1 MKATLSL
8 PAAFA
13 ILLLS
18 TPDFLRAES
27 PAATAAALIAADDA
41 RISAMKNADRGAL
54 ETSFSDELRY
64 AHSNGIVDTKTS
76 FIEVLTTGKT
86 KYLGYD
92 HVARE
97 FTFPAPGI
105 ALMSGKA
112 RIQAESAKGKMDSV
126 LSYLA
131 VWREEGGKWK
141 FLAWQS
147 CRLPVEEAK
156 P

>member
-1 MKATLSL
+1 MTKPLVIALTLL
-8 PAAFA
+8 TYFQLAQANDAP
-13 ILLLS
+13 I
-18 TPDFLRAES
+18 
-27 PAATAAALIAADDA
+27 AALTAADDA
-41 RISAMKNADRGAL
+41 RIAAMKSPTKEAL
-54 ETSFSDELRY
+54 TAVFSDDLHY

-76 FIEVLTTGKT
+76 FIDVLTSGAT

-92 HVARE
+92 HQQRQ

-105 ALMSGKA
+105 ALMSGQT
-112 RIQAESAKGKMDSV
+112 RIQAVTAKGQIDSI

-131 VWREEGGKWK
+131 VWRLEEGQWR

-147 CRLPVEEAK
+147 CRLPTAN